1 MVTPTAPEIGV
12 TEVVLHGIL
21 RAVNLDKDWIEVS
34 VDGTSHHITGVAEAL
49 DDVIGPMVNRR
60 VAVRAQRG
68 LAQGY
73 RFDDIELDE

>member
-1 MVTPTAPEIGV
+1 M
-12 TEVVLHGIL
+12 TEVNLRGIL

-34 VDGTSHHITGVAEAL
+34 VDGISHHVSGLAEAL

-60 VAVRAQRG
+60 VTVRARRES
-68 LAQGY
+68 AQIY